1 MTIDK
6 AIEAMYGFGD
16 LLIFINVLTPDEQ
29 EKWDEMERT
38 IFSFYKEHKE
48 GK

>member
-6 AIEAMYGFGD
+6 AIEVMYGFGD
-16 LLIFINVLTPDEQ
+16 LFVALNMLIPDEQ
-29 EKWDEMERT
+29 EVWDEMERA

-48 GK
+48 GE